1 MNRMP
6 DDVIKERN
14 DLLIELEG
22 ALLPSLDESTEV
34 CCKMLEARNPQ
45 TNKTAV
51 FKMLNDKVD
60 AGELKWRWALWNGNR
75 VKAYSR
81 K

>member
-1 MNRMP
+1 MERMT
-6 DDVIKERN
+6 ESE
-14 DLLIELEG
+14 LLIELEN
-22 ALLPSLDESTEV
+22 ALMPTLDEKTEV
-34 CCKMLEARNPQ
+34 CCKMLESRNPQ

-51 FKMLNDKVD
+51 FKMLNDKVES
-60 AGELKWRWALWNGNR
+60 GELKWRWALWNGNR